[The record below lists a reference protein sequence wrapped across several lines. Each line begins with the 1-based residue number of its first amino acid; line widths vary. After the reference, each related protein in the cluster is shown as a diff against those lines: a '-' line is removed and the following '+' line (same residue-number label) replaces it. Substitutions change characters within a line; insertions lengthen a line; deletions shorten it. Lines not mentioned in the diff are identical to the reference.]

1 MSPFSPGGPMRY
13 DFLFSTYYL
22 NQNLIISN
30 EKFIRKYS
38 FHLFSASPSPSLPG
52 RLTSPAP
59 RMTSPQHHRIAGPPM
74 QGRILTSPSHTYAQ
88 QNIVQT
94 QMIVNQHRFVRPQ
107 QQQVNSIEFPILTYT
122 ILNDTRALT
131 HMIIYLFFF

>member
-1 MSPFSPGGPMRY
+1 M
-13 DFLFSTYYL
+13 
-22 NQNLIISN
+22 
-30 EKFIRKYS
+30 
-38 FHLFSASPSPSLPG
+38 SASPSPSLPG

-59 RMTSPQHHRIAGPPM
+59 RMTSPQHHRIGGPPM

-107 QQQVNSIEFPILTYT
+107 QQQVICCFFYFSYPFIKLRQPNVFPNFHLKV
-122 ILNDTRALT
+122 
-131 HMIIYLFFF
+131 FF

>member
-1 MSPFSPGGPMRY
+1 M
-13 DFLFSTYYL
+13 
-22 NQNLIISN
+22 
-30 EKFIRKYS
+30 
-38 FHLFSASPSPSLPG
+38 SASPSPSLPG

-59 RMTSPQHHRIAGPPM
+59 RMTSPQHHRIGGPPM

-107 QQQVNSIEFPILTYT
+107 QQQVICCFF
-122 ILNDTRALT
+122 
-131 HMIIYLFFF
+131 LFFIFVHKIKTTKCIPKFPFESIFLEIQ

>member
-1 MSPFSPGGPMRY
+1 MKM
-13 DFLFSTYYL
+13 YL
-22 NQNLIISN
+22 QIC
-30 EKFIRKYS
+30 
-38 FHLFSASPSPSLPG
+38 SASPSPSLPG

-59 RMTSPQHHRIAGPPM
+59 RMTSPQHHRIGGPPM

-107 QQQVNSIEFPILTYT
+107 QQQVIISFLAVDFSLFYFA
-122 ILNDTRALT
+122 TRSQY
-131 HMIIYLFFF
+131 II